1 MGPATGVSARQNT
14 GFPDRLEAPLFGP
27 IVRGTFLHRPNRFV
41 IRCATASGDVEAYM
55 PNPGRMWE
63 LLLPGRT
70 VYLVEKP
77 RGGPAN
83 LTHMAVAVER
93 EGIPLLLHTHASNDV
108 AAALIAR
115 GRVPGLEEA
124 GIVRREVR
132 VGSSRFDFLLR
143 KNGRPFYLEVK
154 SCTLVGREIAMFPD
168 AVTLRGKRH
177 LEELAGLSRGG
188 TACGVLFLI
197 HWPKARFFLPDYH
210 TDLEFARTMLSVRND
225 LPITAVSLGWR
236 PDLSLAPE
244 VRAATIPWELI
255 EQEARDAGSYF
266 MLLHLPRAVTI
277 AVGSLGTRTF
287 AAGHYLYVGTA
298 SRGLN
303 RRMARHCRKKTAVH
317 WHIDHLK
324 GHADRITAIPIRSA
338 SPLEHEL
345 AAAVGKIADG
355 CVAAFGS
362 SDCDC
367 PSHLFYF
374 TDLPLRRPAFID
386 LLLHFRID
394 RLEPFLRP

>member
-1 MGPATGVSARQNT
+1 MKVRQDAL
-14 GFPDRLEAPLFGP
+14 GFAERPEVPLFGP
-27 IVRGTFLHRPNRFV
+27 LERGTFQSRPNRFV
-41 IRCATASGDVEAYM
+41 IRCATAGGVVEAYL

-70 VYLVEKP
+70 VYLVGKT
-77 RGGPAN
+77 GGQAG

-93 EGIPLLLHTHASNDV
+93 DGIPLLLHTQASNAV

-115 GRVPGLEEA
+115 GKIPGLENAEILR
-124 GIVRREVR
+124 GEVR
-132 VGSSRFDFLLR
+132 VGNSRFDLLLR

-154 SCTLVGREIAMFPD
+154 SCTLVGRWIAMFPD
-168 AVTLRGKRH
+168 AITARGKRH
-177 LEELAGLSRGG
+177 LEELAALSRSG

-210 TDLEFARTMLSVRND
+210 TDLEFARTFLAVRND
-225 LPITAVSLGWR
+225 LSITAVSLGWR
-236 PDLSLAPE
+236 SDLSLDPE

-255 EQEARDAGSYF
+255 EQEARDAGSYL
-266 MLLHLPRAVTI
+266 MLLHLPRAVAI

-287 AAGHYLYVGTA
+287 ASGHYLYVGTA
-298 SRGLN
+298 SRGLS
-303 RRMARHCRKKTAVH
+303 RRMERHRRKGTAVH

-324 GHADRITAIPIRSA
+324 VHADRCMPIPIRSS

-367 PSHLFYF
+367 PGHLFYF
-374 TDLPLRRPAFID
+374 GAHPLRQPAFVD
-386 LLLHFRID
+386 LLIRFRID
-394 RLEPFLRP
+394 RLEPFLLRK